1 MTLAIA
7 SVDRVRCSKRM
18 LARCAA
24 AVGAGCGTEGLA
36 LGPSGP
42 VYGSSVRLIWGKVSE
57 NESIVSEAAAAAA
70 AASNLDEGIMF
81 DFAALFP

>member
-1 MTLAIA
+1 
-7 SVDRVRCSKRM
+7 
-18 LARCAA
+18 
-24 AVGAGCGTEGLA
+24 
-36 LGPSGP
+36 

-70 AASNLDEGIMF
+70 AANLDEGIMF